1 MSFLSLQVS
10 LSNLLCGVYDRQ
22 RKYAMPMFTVLSQ
35 GVALYEFGHSRRLFI
50 NHVMPTV
57 LNHFSRDMG
66 APMFSQSL
74 SHPRQKLSKGF
85 VATRQHD
92 GHVNWTLLLLIKLL
106 VGGKGAKELH
116 AGTQVL
122 RSRVRLDI
130 VRHVGVGDGAA
141 VGCEAIENAFA
152 EIHQLPPGK

>member
-1 MSFLSLQVS
+1 MSFLSLRVS
-10 LSNLLCGVYDRQ
+10 LSNLLCCVYDRQ
-22 RKYAMPMFTVLSQ
+22 RKYAMPIFTVLSQ

-57 LNHFSRDMG
+57 FNHFSRDMC
-66 APMFSQSL
+66 APMFSQSF
-74 SHPRQKLSKGF
+74 SHPRQKLSKGL

-92 GHVNWTLLLLIKLL
+92 GHVNWTLLLLIQLL

-122 RSRVRLDI
+122 RSSVRLDI
-130 VRHVGVGDGAA
+130 VRHVGVG
-141 VGCEAIENAFA
+141 
-152 EIHQLPPGK
+152 